1 MYNCF
6 LEFWNVN
13 TNFNNF
19 YWLLRE
25 KLLLSFIP
33 NEQYRIL
40 CLKWNRVAIIFPLLQ
55 ALLVFPPGWGVLCCQ
70 DLIWCSSCWT
80 RRTRTTTTCCPSTW
94 WPCGPAGAQPAAAP
108 WSPGPAPRSTLS
120 SRPPLTDPCSRG
132 SRWGC
137 CVSCSKANLLCWVWK
152 RSYRIGLG
160 LIIGITS
167 SAMERWIQ
175 IKQCGSKSLGICN
188 SMDLE
193 SIGEE
198 ACFSLDFSDG
208 FENWY
213 GQMPGLQRNTLTGG
227 KPMQF

>member
-6 LEFWNVN
+6 LEFWSVN

-19 YWLLRE
+19 YWLLGE

-70 DLIWCSSCWT
+70 DLIWYSSCWT

-137 CVSCSKANLLCWVWK
+137 CVSCSKANLGLKKELQNWAGFNNWYNVICDGVSNPNKAVWK
-152 RSYRIGLG
+152 QILGHLQLHGFGKYRRGSMFLIRLQWWLWELIMSNARSSEKYSYWR
-160 LIIGITS
+160 
-167 SAMERWIQ
+167 
-175 IKQCGSKSLGICN
+175 
-188 SMDLE
+188 
-193 SIGEE
+193 
-198 ACFSLDFSDG
+198 
-208 FENWY
+208 
-213 GQMPGLQRNTLTGG
+213 
-227 KPMQF
+227 